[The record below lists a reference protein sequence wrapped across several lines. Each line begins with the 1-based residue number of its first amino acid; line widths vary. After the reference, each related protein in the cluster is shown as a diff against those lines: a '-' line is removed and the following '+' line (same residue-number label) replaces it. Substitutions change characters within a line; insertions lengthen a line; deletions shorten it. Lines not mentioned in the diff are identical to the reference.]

1 MQSTTNYGLN
11 IVEGTDIVN
20 PLTQFNPNFTDID
33 SIMKA
38 NADASVDHATC
49 IKTGTVHAITRTNT
63 DANVFRFTA
72 TGNWNT
78 GDTMTVDGTLVSVY
92 VSDGTAPSNNC
103 FVINTEVL
111 AAIQGTRVTLYV
123 NSGDASNISFDDTS
137 VSYTANNV
145 QSAIE
150 AASTAT
156 GTEYSAG
163 VSVKQKIDNY
173 NVITFSS
180 NANINGA
187 KVEVYEHLDFI
198 IVSFENAEVTANLPA
213 TTDMISLSVN
223 AKFQTT
229 GVIYA
234 YSSGGNTFKTIP
246 IYLNKNNGVIRCTD
260 SIPINSTLGGC
271 IIFAKA

>member
-1 MQSTTNYGLN
+1 MYTTTNYGFN
-11 IVEGTDIVN
+11 IVEGTDMVN
-20 PLTQFNPNFTDID
+20 PLTQLNPNFTALDTD
-33 SIMKA
+33 LKNVS
-38 NADASVDHATC
+38 DATVDNATC
-49 IKTGTVHAITRTNT
+49 IKTGTVHAVTRTNT
-63 DANVFRFTA
+63 DAKIFKFTA

-92 VSDGTAPSNNC
+92 VSDGTAPANNC

-163 VSVKQKIDNY
+163 VSVKNRLDDL
-173 NVITFSS
+173 ITVDQTS
-180 NANINGA
+180 I
-187 KVEVYEHLDFI
+187 
-198 IVSFENAEVTANLPA
+198 
-213 TTDMISLSVN
+213 SVN
-223 AKFQTT
+223 VPANSHVWSGRTLPSDTNYAWHLYSVIPLDSGLIVAGYNDDGILVRNIT
-229 GVIYA
+229 GAAI
-234 YSSGGNTFKTIP
+234 S
-246 IYLNKNNGVIRCTD
+246 
-260 SIPINSTLGGC
+260 STLNQKYFG
-271 IIFAKA
+271 IHN